1 MHQKVNWP
9 FGSDSEGVET
19 HKKSTGWSKIQSFDL
34 RWFQSLR
41 SRFSILGSRGGD
53 FRILWFFRV
62 SDFKM
67 PDSRVSDLKF

>member
-1 MHQKVNWP
+1 MRQKVNWL

-19 HKKSTGWSKIQSFDL
+19 HKKSAGWSKIQSFDL

-41 SRFSILGSRGGD
+41 SLFSILG
-53 FRILWFFRV
+53 FRV
-62 SDFKM
+62 SDFEM